1 MPPALLISR
10 RLPPVVEQR
19 AAQSYDA
26 RLNKDDEPYTAER
39 LLALAEGC
47 DGLLVCPGNTV
58 DAALI
63 AKLPS
68 TVKIVATYSVG
79 FDHIDVKAATARGL
93 TVTNTPEVLTDAT
106 ADTAILLM
114 LAAARRAGEGERLV
128 RAGQWDG
135 WRPTQLLGTHVS
147 GKRLGI
153 LGMGR
158 IGQAVAKRARGFDM
172 AIHYADIRRL
182 PPAQEHG
189 ATYYANPDDLLPHV
203 DVLSLHMPGGADT
216 AKFLNATRIARLRK
230 GVIVVNSARG
240 TLVDDDALIAALTS
254 GQVAA
259 AGLDVYANEPHLNRG
274 YCALENVCL
283 LPHLGSATVETRNAM
298 GFRALDNLDAFFAGK
313 APPDRLA

>member
-1 MPPALLISR
+1 LR
-10 RLPPVVEQR
+10 R
-19 AAQSYDA
+19 AAKNYSA
-26 RLNKDDEPYTAER
+26 RLNADDTPYTAER
-39 LLALAEGC
+39 LLELAQGC

-63 AKLPS
+63 GKLPNS
-68 TVKIVATYSVG
+68 VKIVATYSVG
-79 FDHIDVKAATARGL
+79 FDHIDVKAAAARGL
-93 TVTNTPEVLTDAT
+93 IVTNTPEVLTDAT

-114 LAAARRAGEGERLV
+114 LAAARRAGEGERLL

-135 WRPTQLLGTHVS
+135 WRPTQLLGTHIS

-172 AIHYADIRRL
+172 EIHYSDIRRL
-182 PPAQEHG
+182 APSQEQG
-189 ATYYANPDDLLPHV
+189 AVYYANPDDLLPHV

-216 AKFLNATRIARLRK
+216 AKFLNAARLAKLRK
-230 GVIVVNSARG
+230 GVVVVNSARG
-240 TLVDDDALIAALTS
+240 TLVDDAALIAALKS

-259 AGLDVYANEPHLNRG
+259 AGLDVYANEPHLDRG

-298 GFRALDNLDAFFAGK
+298 GFRALDNLDAYFAGK
-313 APPDRLA
+313 APPDRVA